1 MKRLDRYI
9 EGATLRSLV
18 LVASGLTGLF
28 SLLEFVDQLH
38 DVGKGH
44 YRLIDALVYV
54 LLTAPARLLQLMPAA
69 MLFACLFALGS
80 LATRG
85 ELTAMRAGGL
95 SPRRIVGSVLRL
107 AGYTVLALFL
117 LAQFVIPP
125 AQQLAQSQRASRL
138 SSSEAVRSGDS
149 FWAAGDHQFLNV
161 RRFNNGNIPSDI
173 FLYEFAAN
181 GELLRFIQADHAEI
195 RPDGNWLLVDVSRK
209 RFSADRSAAE
219 GIPRSASGNRSAAQ
233 GIPRSASGA
242 TWDATWGDRSA
253 AEGIPRSAGGAGATR
268 GDQIE
273 TDRLASLV
281 WHPFLRPRQAA
292 VLILPAESMQPIE
305 LYQYVRDLERRH
317 QPAARYAQE
326 LWAKIDIPL
335 AMAAMILI
343 AAPFVFGPLRS
354 QGTGQR
360 MVIGTIIGIVFS
372 LLQQITIYLGLLL
385 NLNPALTATVPSVAL
400 MALALYL
407 FRRAVA
413 VA

>member
-1 MKRLDRYI
+1 MSLLERYI
-9 EGATLRSLV
+9 AVATVKALGLV
-18 LVASGLTGLF
+18 SAGLTSLF

-69 MLFACLFALGS
+69 MLFTCLFALGA
-80 LATRG
+80 LATRA

-95 SPRRIVGSVLRL
+95 SPGRIVGAVLKL
-107 AGYTVLALFL
+107 AGCTVVALFL

-209 RFSADRSAAE
+209 RFS
-219 GIPRSASGNRSAAQ
+219 
-233 GIPRSASGA
+233 GA
-242 TWDATWGDRSA
+242 
-253 AEGIPRSAGGAGATR
+253 
-268 GDQIE
+268 QIE

-372 LLQQITIYLGLLL
+372 LLQQITTYLGLLL
-385 NLNPALTATVPSVAL
+385 NLNPALTATVPSVLL

>member
-1 MKRLDRYI
+1 MTLLERYI
-9 EGATLRSLV
+9 AVATVKALGLV
-18 LVASGLTGLF
+18 SAGLISLF

-69 MLFACLFALGS
+69 MLFACLFALGA

-85 ELTAMRAGGL
+85 ELTAMRAAGL
-95 SPRRIVGSVLRL
+95 SPRRIVGSVLNL
-107 AGYTVLALFL
+107 AGCALVALFL

-125 AQQLAQSQRASRL
+125 AQQLAQAERASRL
-138 SSSEAVRSGDS
+138 SSSEAVRSGNS

-161 RRFNNGNIPSDI
+161 RRFDNGNIPSDI
-173 FLYEFAAN
+173 YLYEFAAN
-181 GELLRFIQADHAEI
+181 GELQRLIQADHAEV
-195 RPDGNWLLVDVSRK
+195 RPDGTWLLEDVSIK
-209 RFSADRSAAE
+209 RFS
-219 GIPRSASGNRSAAQ
+219 G
-233 GIPRSASGA
+233 
-242 TWDATWGDRSA
+242 
-253 AEGIPRSAGGAGATR
+253 TR
-268 GDQIE
+268 IE

-281 WHPFLRPRQAA
+281 WHSFLRPRQAA
-292 VLILPAESMQPIE
+292 VLILPADSMQPIE

-343 AAPFVFGPLRS
+343 AVPFVFGPLRS

-360 MVIGTIIGIVFS
+360 MMIGMMIGIVFS
-372 LLQQITIYLGLLL
+372 LFQQITTYLGLLL
-385 NLNPALTATVPSVAL
+385 NLNPALTATVPSVLL

-413 VA
+413 

>member
-1 MKRLDRYI
+1 MTLLERYI
-9 EGATLRSLV
+9 AVATVKALGVVS
-18 LVASGLTGLF
+18 AGLTSLF

-69 MLFACLFALGS
+69 MLFSCLFALGA

-95 SPRRIVGSVLRL
+95 SPGRIVGSVLKL
-107 AGYTVLALFL
+107 AGCVVVALFL

-125 AQQLAQSQRASRL
+125 AQQLAQAERASRL
-138 SSSEAVRSGDS
+138 SSSEAVRSGNS

-161 RRFNNGNIPSDI
+161 RRFDNGNIPSDI
-173 FLYEFAAN
+173 YLYEFAAN
-181 GELLRFIQADHAEI
+181 GELLKFIQADHAEVH
-195 RPDGNWLLVDVSRK
+195 PDGTWLLQDVSIK
-209 RFSADRSAAE
+209 RFS
-219 GIPRSASGNRSAAQ
+219 G
-233 GIPRSASGA
+233 
-242 TWDATWGDRSA
+242 
-253 AEGIPRSAGGAGATR
+253 TR
-268 GDQIE
+268 IE
-273 TDRLASLV
+273 TDRLASLL
-281 WHPFLRPRQAA
+281 WHSFLRPRQAS
-292 VLILPAESMQPIE
+292 VLILPADSMQPIE

-335 AMAAMILI
+335 SMAAMILI

-360 MVIGTIIGIVFS
+360 MMIGTMIGIVFS
-372 LLQQITIYLGLLL
+372 LVQQITTYLGLLL
-385 NLNPALTATVPSVAL
+385 NLNPALTATVPSVL
-400 MALALYL
+400 LLALALYL

-413 VA
+413 

>member
-1 MKRLDRYI
+1 MTLLERYI
-9 EGATLRSLV
+9 AVATVKALGLV
-18 LVASGLTGLF
+18 SAGLTSLF

-54 LLTAPARLLQLMPAA
+54 LLTAPARLVQLMPAA
-69 MLFACLFALGS
+69 MLFACLFALGA

-95 SPRRIVGSVLRL
+95 SPRRIVGAVLKL
-107 AGYTVLALFL
+107 AGCAVVALFL

-125 AQQLAQSQRASRL
+125 AQQLAQAMRASRL
-138 SSSEAVRSGDS
+138 SSSEAVRSGNS

-161 RRFNNGNIPSDI
+161 RRFDSGNIPSDI
-173 FLYEFAAN
+173 YLYEFAAN
-181 GELLRFIQADHAEI
+181 GELLEFIQADHAEI
-195 RPDGNWLLVDVSRK
+195 RPDGTWLLEDVSRK
-209 RFSADRSAAE
+209 RFS
-219 GIPRSASGNRSAAQ
+219 
-233 GIPRSASGA
+233 
-242 TWDATWGDRSA
+242 GDRSA
-253 AEGIPRSAGGAGATR
+253 AEGIPRSAGGATR
-268 GDQIE
+268 GTRIE

-281 WHPFLRPRQAA
+281 WHPFLRPRQASM
-292 VLILPAESMQPIE
+292 LILPAESMQPIE

-360 MVIGTIIGIVFS
+360 MMIGMMIGIVFS
-372 LLQQITIYLGLLL
+372 LFQQITTYLGLLL
-385 NLNPALTATVPSVAL
+385 NLNPALTATVPSLLL

-413 VA
+413 

>member
-1 MKRLDRYI
+1 MTLLERYI
-9 EGATLRSLV
+9 AVATVKAFAVVS
-18 LVASGLTGLF
+18 AGLTSLF

-44 YRLIDALVYV
+44 YRLIDALLYV

-69 MLFACLFALGS
+69 MLFTCLLALGA
-80 LATRG
+80 LAMRG

-95 SPRRIVGSVLRL
+95 SPGRIVGSVLKL
-107 AGYTVLALFL
+107 AGYAVVALFL

-125 AQQLAQSQRASRL
+125 AQQLAQTMRASRL
-138 SSSEAVRSGDS
+138 SSSEAVRSGNS

-161 RRFNNGNIPSDI
+161 RRFDNGNIPSDI
-173 FLYEFAAN
+173 YLYEFAAN
-181 GELLRFIQADHAEI
+181 GGLQGLIQADHAEV
-195 RPDGNWLLVDVSRK
+195 RPDGTWLLEDVSTQ
-209 RFSADRSAAE
+209 RF
-219 GIPRSASGNRSAAQ
+219 
-233 GIPRSASGA
+233 
-242 TWDATWGDRSA
+242 
-253 AEGIPRSAGGAGATR
+253 GGTR
-268 GDQIE
+268 IE
-273 TDRLASLV
+273 TERRASLV
-281 WHPFLRPRQAA
+281 WHSFLRPRQAA
-292 VLILPAESMQPIE
+292 VLILPADSMQPIE

-360 MVIGTIIGIVFS
+360 MMIGTMIGIVFS
-372 LLQQITIYLGLLL
+372 LVQQITTYLGLLL
-385 NLNPALTATVPSVAL
+385 NLNPALTATVPSVLL

-407 FRRAVA
+407 FRRAV
-413 VA
+413 V

>member
-1 MKRLDRYI
+1 MTLLERYI
-9 EGATLRSLV
+9 VVATVKALGLV
-18 LVASGLTGLF
+18 SAGLTSLF

-44 YRLIDALVYV
+44 YRLIDALGYV

-69 MLFACLFALGS
+69 MLFACLLALGA

-95 SPRRIVGSVLRL
+95 SPGRIVGAVLKL
-107 AGYTVLALFL
+107 AGWAVVALFL

-125 AQQLAQSQRASRL
+125 AQQLAQTQRASRL
-138 SSSEAVRSGDS
+138 SSAEAVRSGNS

-161 RRFNNGNIPSDI
+161 RRFDNGNVPSDI
-173 FLYEFAAN
+173 YLYEFAAN
-181 GELLRFIQADHAEI
+181 GELLRLTQADHAEV
-195 RPDGNWLLVDVSRK
+195 RPDGNWLLEDVSTK
-209 RFSADRSAAE
+209 RFSA
-219 GIPRSASGNRSAAQ
+219 
-233 GIPRSASGA
+233 
-242 TWDATWGDRSA
+242 
-253 AEGIPRSAGGAGATR
+253 TR
-268 GDQIE
+268 IE
-273 TDRLASLV
+273 TDRRASLV
-281 WHPFLRPRQAA
+281 WHSFLRPRQAA
-292 VLILPAESMQPIE
+292 VLILPADSMQPIE
-305 LYQYVRDLERRH
+305 LYQYVRDLGRRH

-335 AMAAMILI
+335 SMAAMILI

-360 MVIGTIIGIVFS
+360 MMIGTMIGIVFS
-372 LLQQITIYLGLLL
+372 LVQQITTYLGLLL
-385 NLNPALTATVPSVAL
+385 NLNPALTATVPSVLL

-413 VA
+413 